1 MHLLNPNQLDID
13 LLDKRILEVND
24 FEIEIEKR
32 QVEMLVDS
40 YEARNTRMLI
50 DVNTGEDDIVQTNNE
65 STLKEKKRLQEK
77 IEHVK
82 ETIVALKQRKIEAKK
97 KFEFFSAP
105 KRAKAKQKQEQHK
118 DKRVSNK
125 FVVSLKR

>member
-77 IEHVK
+77 IEHVM
-82 ETIVALKQRKIEAKK
+82 ETIVALK
-97 KFEFFSAP
+97 
-105 KRAKAKQKQEQHK
+105 
-118 DKRVSNK
+118 
-125 FVVSLKR
+125 